1 MKVKTILVSQP
12 EPKVENSPYFELQQK
27 HKVKIDFRPFIHVEG
42 VNAKDVRL
50 QKIDLN
56 NFTAIILTSKNSVD
70 HFFRVAD
77 EMRYKIPESLKYFC
91 QSEAVAF
98 YLQKYVVYR
107 KRKIYVGQKDFVDMS
122 PLIKKYKDEKFLLPA
137 SDQLN
142 ADAPQTLNNLKV
154 DWTPATLYKTVMSD
168 LSDLADVYYDVLA
181 FFSPTGIKSLFM
193 NFPDFEQNKTR
204 IAVFGSTT
212 QKEALEHGLRIDIM
226 APSAECPSMTMA
238 LDKYIVKVNKE
249 IKDSKL

>member
-1 MKVKTILVSQP
+1 MSDMKVITILVSQP
-12 EPKVENSPYFELQQK
+12 EPKVENSPYFEIQQK

-42 VNAKDVRL
+42 VPVKDIRQ

-70 HFFRVAD
+70 HFFRVAE
-77 EMRYKIPESLKYFC
+77 EMRYKVPEDLKYFC

-98 YLQKYVVYR
+98 YLQKYVIYR
-107 KRKIYVGQKDFVDMS
+107 KRKIYVGQKEFVDLS

-142 ADAPQTLNNLKV
+142 LDVTQTLEKLKV
-154 DWTPATLYKTVMSD
+154 NWSQGIFYRTVMSD

-193 NFPDFEQNKTR
+193 NFPDFKQNDTR
-204 IAVFGSTT
+204 IAVFGPTT
-212 QKEALEHGLRIDIM
+212 QKEALENGLRIDIM
-226 APSAECPSMTMA
+226 APSPEAPSMTMA
-238 LDKYIVKVNKE
+238 LDKYISKVNKD
-249 IKDSKL
+249 K

>member
-12 EPKVENSPYFELQQK
+12 EPKAENSPYFELEQK
-27 HKVKIDFRPFIHVEG
+27 HKVKFDFRPFIHVEG
-42 VNAKDVRL
+42 VNAKEIRL

-56 NFTAIILTSKNSVD
+56 NYSAIILTSKNAVD
-70 HFFRVAD
+70 HFFRVAE
-77 EMRYKIPESLKYFC
+77 EMRYKVPEGLKYFC
-91 QSEAVAF
+91 QSEAIAF

-107 KRKIYVGQKDFVDMS
+107 KRKIYVGPKDFVDLS

-142 ADAPQTLNNLKV
+142 ADIPVTLDGLKV
-154 DWTPATLYKTVMSD
+154 DWTPAVFYKTVMSD

-181 FFSPTGIKSLFM
+181 FFSPTGIKSLFK
-193 NFPDFEQNKTR
+193 NFPDFKQNETR

-212 QKEALEHGLRIDIM
+212 QKEALENGLRVDIM
-226 APSAECPSMTMA
+226 APTPGTPSMTMA
-238 LDKYIVKVNKE
+238 LEKYIAETNKG
-249 IKDSKL
+249 K